1 MQDELADFTRET
13 FSHDGVSRPVYRMGK
28 GRGVVLL
35 HEVPG
40 ITPEAARLARL
51 LAEAGHSVLMPSL
64 FGTPGKPFGATYVA
78 TALAR
83 VCIAGE
89 FATLASA
96 RSGPI
101 VDWLRALCRAAHAE
115 LGGPGVGVI
124 GMCLTGNVA
133 LALMADPS
141 VTAPIASQPSLPFL
155 RPSELHL
162 APAELVQIRDRSR

>member
-101 VDWLRALCRAAHAE
+101 VDWLRALCRAA
-115 LGGPGVGVI
+115 
-124 GMCLTGNVA
+124 
-133 LALMADPS
+133 
-141 VTAPIASQPSLPFL
+141 
-155 RPSELHL
+155 
-162 APAELVQIRDRSR
+162 PAELVQIRDRSRREGVPLLGLRFTGDPICPAARFQRLRAELGERFEAIEI